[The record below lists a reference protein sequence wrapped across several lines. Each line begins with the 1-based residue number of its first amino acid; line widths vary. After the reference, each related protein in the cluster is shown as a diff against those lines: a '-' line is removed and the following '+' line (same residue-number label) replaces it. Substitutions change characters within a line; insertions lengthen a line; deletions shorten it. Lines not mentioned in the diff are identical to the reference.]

1 MFRPALA
8 ALFLF
13 ATPLQAEVP
22 RIAVDIAPVY
32 GLVEQVL
39 GDLGRPDLVIRP
51 GALPHDFA
59 LRPSQAAVLEQADLV
74 IWVGPGLTPWL
85 EDSLETLAGDAD
97 QLRLLEVEGTR
108 LLEMREGANFAGH
121 EDAAEHE
128 GEGEGEPDSGSINPH
143 AWLDPENARIWLL
156 AIADALAD
164 ADPRNART
172 YLDNAEAAAND
183 LGALVAEVD
192 AQLAP
197 VRDARFVVLHD
208 AYHYFEDRFGLQAI
222 GAIADGEATPPGAAR
237 IMELLE
243 GMADGDV
250 ACLFY
255 EPQSDINLA
264 YAVLETGLPT
274 ASLDPLGM
282 SLLPE
287 PDFYTALIRDMAD
300 TALDCL
306 SDS

>member
-85 EDSLETLAGDAD
+85 EDSLETLAGDAE

-128 GEGEGEPDSGSINPH
+128 GEDEPDSGSINPH
-143 AWLDPENARIWLL
+143 AWLDPEAARAWVA
-156 AIADALAD
+156 AIASVLAD
-164 ADPRNART
+164 ADPGTNVRISARVLT
-172 YLDNAEAAAND
+172 ATKRRSIWAFILD
-183 LGALVAEVD
+183 
-192 AQLAP
+192 
-197 VRDARFVVLHD
+197 
-208 AYHYFEDRFGLQAI
+208 
-222 GAIADGEATPPGAAR
+222 
-237 IMELLE
+237 
-243 GMADGDV
+243 
-250 ACLFY
+250 
-255 EPQSDINLA
+255 
-264 YAVLETGLPT
+264 
-274 ASLDPLGM
+274 
-282 SLLPE
+282 
-287 PDFYTALIRDMAD
+287 
-300 TALDCL
+300 
-306 SDS
+306 